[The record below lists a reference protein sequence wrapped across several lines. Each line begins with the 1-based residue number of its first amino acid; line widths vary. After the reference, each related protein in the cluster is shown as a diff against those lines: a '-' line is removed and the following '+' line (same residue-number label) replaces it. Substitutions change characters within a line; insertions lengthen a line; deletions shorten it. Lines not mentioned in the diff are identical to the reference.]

1 MGQLPY
7 SVSPQFSMN
16 TNLSPA
22 NRIQS
27 LDFLRGLVM
36 ILMAIDHV
44 RVYSGLPA
52 GGADAGIFFTR
63 WITHFCAPAFAFL
76 AGTSAFL
83 YGLKLN
89 NNKKLAQW
97 LITRGAL
104 LVVLELTV
112 IRFFWAFQVS
122 TDFMLAGVIWMLGW
136 CMILLAALIWM
147 KPTWTLVTG
156 VIIILFQSLFGLVP
170 RLLPDS
176 AQLGFAKYWAF
187 IYPSGIEGA
196 YFETFN
202 ILYVIVPWIGV
213 MAAGY
218 GFGMIFQ
225 LDEKKRNRL
234 CLITGLSMTAA
245 FLVIGSLFVILASK
259 ESETPFVFQLLNQRK
274 YPASPLFLMMTL
286 GPIMALIPLAEK
298 VKGWLAQAIIV
309 IGRVPFFYYLAHIL
323 VIHLSALLVQMI
335 LLGAVHNEWYT
346 TAPYTFVEEQ
356 YRWNLPLLYLV
367 FLVDVMILYGMCR
380 WYASY
385 KANHP
390 EKAWLKYL

>member
-1 MGQLPY
+1 M
-7 SVSPQFSMN
+7 
-16 TNLSPA
+16 TNSTNSS

-63 WITHFCAPAFAFL
+63 WITHFCAPAFAFF

-89 NNKKLAQW
+89 SNKKLAQW

-147 KPTWTLVTG
+147 KPTWTLISG

-170 RLLPDS
+170 RLLSES
-176 AQLGFAKYWAF
+176 AQLEFAKYWAI

-225 LDEKKRNRL
+225 LNEKRRNRL
-234 CLITGLSMTAA
+234 CLITGLSITAA
-245 FLVIGSLFVILASK
+245 FVVIGSLFIILASK
-259 ESETPFVFQLLNQRK
+259 EAETPFVFQLLNQRK

-286 GPIMALIPLAEK
+286 GPIIAFIPFAEK

-323 VIHLSALLVQMI
+323 VIHVSALLVQII

-367 FLVDVMILYGMCR
+367 FLIDVVILYGMCR

>member
-1 MGQLPY
+1 
-7 SVSPQFSMN
+7 MN

-63 WITHFCAPAFAFL
+63 WITHFCAPAFAFF

-89 NNKKLAQW
+89 SNKKLAQW

-136 CMILLAALIWM
+136 CMILIAALIWM
-147 KPTWTLVTG
+147 KPKWTLITG

-170 RLLPDS
+170 RLLPES
-176 AQLGFAKYWAF
+176 AQLEFAKYWAI

-225 LDEKKRNRL
+225 LDEKRRNRL
-234 CLITGLSMTAA
+234 CLIMGLSITAA
-245 FLVIGSLFVILASK
+245 FVVIGSLLVMFTSK
-259 ESETPFVFQLLNQRK
+259 EAETPFVFQLLNQRK

-286 GPIMALIPLAEK
+286 GPIIALIPFAEK

-309 IGRVPFFYYLAHIL
+309 IGRVPFFYYLVHIL
-323 VIHLSALLVQMI
+323 VIHVSALIVQVI

-367 FLVDVMILYGMCR
+367 FLVDVVILYGMCR

-390 EKAWLKYL
+390 EKVWLKYL

>member
-1 MGQLPY
+1 MTT
-7 SVSPQFSMN
+7 SPNS
-16 TNLSPA
+16 S

-52 GGADAGIFFTR
+52 GGAGAGIFFTR

-136 CMILLAALIWM
+136 CTILLAALIWM
-147 KPTWTLVTG
+147 KPKWTLITG

-170 RLLPDS
+170 RLLPES
-176 AQLGFAKYWAF
+176 AQLEFAKYWAF

-225 LDEKKRNRL
+225 LDERKRNRL
-234 CLITGLSMTAA
+234 CLITGLSITAA
-245 FLVIGSLFVILASK
+245 FVVIGSLLVMFTSK
-259 ESETPFVFQLLNQRK
+259 EPETPFVFQLLNQRK

-286 GPIMALIPLAEK
+286 GPIIALIPFAEK

-309 IGRVPFFYYLAHIL
+309 IGRVPFSYYLAHIL
-323 VIHLSALLVQMI
+323 VIHASALLVQMI

-367 FLVDVMILYGMCR
+367 FLVDVVILYGMCR

-390 EKAWLKYL
+390 EKVWLKYL